1 MRVAE
6 TLSSDILAKL
16 GATEAQKAFA
26 DVPVVKV
33 SEVSQYDAIIFGSP
47 TRFGLMAAQMK
58 AFWDATGGHWFQGK
72 LIGKVASFFCTS
84 AMQHA
89 QENTLL
95 SSMVPALHHGMVI
108 VGIPSTCGQLY
119 GIEEMKGGSFYGAT
133 SVVGPKGER
142 LPSKIELEIA
152 KFQGKHVT
160 QIAAKLA
167 SK

>member
-1 MRVAE
+1 
-6 TLSSDILAKL
+6 
-16 GATEAQKAFA
+16 
-26 DVPVVKV
+26 
-33 SEVSQYDAIIFGSP
+33 
-47 TRFGLMAAQMK
+47 MK

-72 LIGKVASFFCTS
+72 LIGKVASFFTTS

-108 VGIPSTCGQLY
+108 VGIPASCKQLF
-119 GIEEMKGGSFYGAT
+119 GTEEMKGGSFYGAT
-133 SVVGPKGER
+133 SIAGANGER

-160 QIAAKLA
+160 EITAKLCR
-167 SK
+167 K